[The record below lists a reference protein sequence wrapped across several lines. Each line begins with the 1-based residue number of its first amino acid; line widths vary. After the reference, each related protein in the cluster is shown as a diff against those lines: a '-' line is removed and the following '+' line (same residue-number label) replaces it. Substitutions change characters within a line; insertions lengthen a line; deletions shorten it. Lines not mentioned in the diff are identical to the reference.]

1 MASRALRA
9 SFGSSCI
16 CKPRCPPFRN
26 TLGSLRAASSIASG
40 TRFFCAKGL
49 ISFTAGSPPL
59 RSGYHPAEDRTCHRR
74 LTVGTRFENVFP
86 DRTRGISQTVATLER
101 QHPARIL
108 RRKGA
113 DLGELRDFVF
123 AKLQLH
129 SGQVVL
135 KLVEPLGS
143 KDHRCNN
150 WSCQQPR
157 Q

>member
-1 MASRALRA
+1 METY
-9 SFGSSCI
+9 F
-16 CKPRCPPFRN
+16 
-26 TLGSLRAASSIASG
+26 
-40 TRFFCAKGL
+40 
-49 ISFTAGSPPL
+49 SFTQERRPCAPHTIPV
-59 RSGYHPAEDRTCHRR
+59 EDRTCHRR

-113 DLGELRDFVF
+113 DLVELRDFVF